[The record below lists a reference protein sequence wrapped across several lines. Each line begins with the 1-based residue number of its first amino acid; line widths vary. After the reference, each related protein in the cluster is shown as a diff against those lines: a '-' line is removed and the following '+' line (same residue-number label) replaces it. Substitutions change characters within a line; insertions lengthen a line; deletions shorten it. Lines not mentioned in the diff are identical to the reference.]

1 MDGLG
6 KTMIKTN
13 PVKDKLKK
21 GDPSI
26 GLWLT
31 LGSPVAAEA
40 QAHVGWDWLLVDN
53 EHSQF
58 GYDAMVNCFRAIQ
71 LGGGV
76 PFARTPWND
85 TISIQ
90 RTLDAGAMGL
100 VIPMVNN
107 KKDAEFAVDNTIFG
121 PKGSRSFGGSRL
133 EDYVDG
139 GDYLK
144 WCEDNLVIVV
154 QIETVEAVEKI
165 DEIASVPGITACYI
179 GPADLMLSM
188 GYTDFKDMA
197 PGSKHDEA
205 MVHVAESCKKIGV
218 ASGCFGFDAENTNY
232 RISEGFQFVN
242 CGADSDHMLAA
253 SNAAFGELNI

>member
-1 MDGLG
+1 MYGIG

-21 GDPSI
+21 GEPSV

-31 LGSPVAAEA
+31 LASPAAAEA
-40 QAHVGWDWLLVDN
+40 QAHVGWDWLLVDG
-53 EHSQF
+53 EHSQVGF
-58 GYDAMVNCFRAIQ
+58 ETMVNCFRAIQ
-71 LGGGV
+71 LGGCV
-76 PFARTPWND
+76 PLARVPWNE
-85 TISIQ
+85 TIWIQ

-107 KKDAEFAVDNTIFG
+107 KKDAEFAVDNTVFS

-133 EDYVDG
+133 TSYLDG

-144 WCEDNLVIVV
+144 WCEDNLAIIV

-165 DEIASVPGITACYI
+165 DEIASVPGITACYV
-179 GPADLMLSM
+179 GPMDLMLSM
-188 GYTDFKDMA
+188 GVKDMA

-205 MVHVAESCKKIGV
+205 MLRVVKGCKDNGV
-218 ASGCFGFDAENTNY
+218 ASGCYCFNAENTNY
-232 RISEGFQFVN
+232 RISQGFQFVN
-242 CGADSDHMLAA
+242 CAGDIGLMQAG
-253 SNAAFGELNI
+253 SNAAFSEI